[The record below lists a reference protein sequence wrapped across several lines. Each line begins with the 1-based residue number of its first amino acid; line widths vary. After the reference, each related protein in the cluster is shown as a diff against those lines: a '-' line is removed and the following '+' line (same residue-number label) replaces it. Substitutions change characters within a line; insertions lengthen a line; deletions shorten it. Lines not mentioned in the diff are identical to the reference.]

1 MKKYDRSKIMKRAW
15 ALKKEKGMELGQAI
29 KMSWRIAK
37 VEANKVVMP
46 KTEISFK
53 EAIKAIE
60 AVNPFL
66 NIVIDTNKNLAA

>member
-1 MKKYDRSKIMKRAW
+1 MKKYDRSAIMKRAW

-29 KMSWRIAK
+29 KMSWVIAR

-60 AVNPFL
+60 AANPFF